1 MAPVVESRRMTGP
14 DNAHFDRGYN
24 GGLAATAYEV
34 NDQVMVFSNHRNA
47 WVEGKV
53 TAVHRDG
60 SCDVK
65 YKENGTVQQVPI
77 QDQPTKMK
85 KDLTAVAATAVPL
98 PRGRRVSATPAI
110 PVPIAEEP
118 VVSVGTVKRLSVGW
132 TKFKVGHRVKVY
144 SQSQQKWVMAE
155 VTKIFPDGA
164 CECTYLQANDAPT
177 GAMKN
182 IPLNQQDA
190 LMQSFT

>member
-1 MAPVVESRRMTGP
+1 MG
-14 DNAHFDRGYN
+14 RGYT

-77 QDQPTKMK
+77 QDQPIKMK

-98 PRGRRVSATPAI
+98 PTRRRVSATPAI

-118 VVSVGTVKRLSVGW
+118 VVSAGTVKRLSGGW

-155 VTKIFPDGA
+155 VTKISQMELVSVRTFKPTTLPQVQLRTSLLFNRTLSCSPLRNQHSDA
-164 CECTYLQANDAPT
+164 CQLAT
-177 GAMKN
+177 
-182 IPLNQQDA
+182 
-190 LMQSFT
+190 